1 MNPEF
6 EKFLEDAE
14 KVVRS
19 HRSIIEQAPLQAYGS
34 ALVFSPM
41 SSEIRATQ
49 WAKRLSF
56 IATSADT
63 RQYWD
68 AHQQTLEG
76 HSGWVTAV
84 AFSPDGKTLAS
95 ASHDKT
101 VRLWDPATGAHQQT
115 LTGHSGRVMAV
126 AFSPDGKTLA
136 SASNDETVRLWDPA
150 TGSHQ
155 QTLTGHSHRVT
166 AVAFS
171 PDGKTLASASYDMT
185 VRLWSPATGAHQQ
198 TLTGHSGPVTAVA
211 FSPDGTCLTTDLA
224 SLRLS
229 STSAPPDQHR
239 DSYPTVHSLCVD
251 DEWITIDGKKCLW
264 LPKEYRSPEVAVYGN
279 MMVLGRQ
286 SGGLTFFEAKVA

>member
-115 LTGHSGRVMAV
+115 LEGHSDSVAAV
-126 AFSPDGKTLA
+126 AFSPDGRTLA
-136 SASNDETVRLWDPA
+136 STSRDKTVRLWD
-150 TGSHQ
+150 S
-155 QTLTGHSHRVT
+155 
-166 AVAFS
+166 
-171 PDGKTLASASYDMT
+171 
-185 VRLWSPATGAHQQ
+185 ATGAHQQ
-198 TLTGHSGPVTAVA
+198 TLKCHSDSVAAVA
-211 FSPDGTCLTTDLA
+211 FSPDGRCLTTNFG

-229 STSAPPDQHR
+229 SASAPPDQHR
-239 DSYPTVHSLCVD
+239 DSHLTVHSLYVD
-251 DEWITIDGKKCLW
+251 NEWITVNGKKYLW
-264 LPKEYRSPEVAVYGN
+264 LPKEYRSPAVAVHGN
-279 MMVLGRQ
+279 MIVLGRQ
-286 SGGLTFFEAKVA
+286 SGGLTFLEVKVT

>member
-1 MNPEF
+1 M
-6 EKFLEDAE
+6 
-14 KVVRS
+14 
-19 HRSIIEQAPLQAYGS
+19 
-34 ALVFSPM
+34 
-41 SSEIRATQ
+41 
-49 WAKRLSF
+49 
-56 IATSADT
+56 
-63 RQYWD
+63 
-68 AHQQTLEG
+68 
-76 HSGWVTAV
+76 
-84 AFSPDGKTLAS
+84 
-95 ASHDKT
+95 
-101 VRLWDPATGAHQQT
+101 RLWDPAIGAHQQT
-115 LTGHSGRVMAV
+115 LTGHSGPVTAVAFSPDGTCLTTASIDDTVRLWDPGSHQQTLTGHSGPVTAV

>member
-95 ASHDKT
+95 VSLDET
-101 VRLWDPATGAHQQT
+101 VRLWDAATGAHQQT
-115 LTGHSGRVMAV
+115 LKGHS
-126 AFSPDGKTLA
+126 D
-136 SASNDETVRLWDPA
+136 WI
-150 TGSHQ
+150 
-155 QTLTGHSHRVT
+155 T

-171 PDGKTLASASYDMT
+171 PDG
-185 VRLWSPATGAHQQ
+185 R
-198 TLTGHSGPVTAVA
+198 
-211 FSPDGTCLTTDLA
+211 CLTTNFG

-229 STSAPPDQHR
+229 STTAPPGLNR
-239 DSYPTVHSLCVD
+239 DSHPTVHSLYVD
-251 DEWITIDGKKCLW
+251 GEWITMDGKKCLW
-264 LPKEYRSPEVAVYGN
+264 LPKDYRSPKVAVYGN
-279 MMVLGRQ
+279 MIVFGRQ
-286 SGGLTFFEAKVA
+286 SGGLTFFEAKFA

>member
-136 SASNDETVRLWDPA
+136 SASYDMTVRLWDPA
-150 TGSHQ
+150 TGAHQ
-155 QTLTGHSHRVT
+155 QTLEGHSDSVA

-171 PDGKTLASASYDMT
+171 PDGRTLASTSRDKT
-185 VRLWSPATGAHQQ
+185 VRLWDSATGAHQQ
-198 TLTGHSGPVTAVA
+198 TLKCHSDSVAAVA
-211 FSPDGTCLTTDLA
+211 FSPDGRCLTTNFG

-229 STSAPPDQHR
+229 SASAPPDQHR
-239 DSYPTVHSLCVD
+239 DSHLTVHSLYVD
-251 DEWITIDGKKCLW
+251 NEWITVNGKKYLW
-264 LPKEYRSPEVAVYGN
+264 LPKEYRSPAVAVHGN
-279 MMVLGRQ
+279 MIVLGRQ
-286 SGGLTFFEAKVA
+286 SGGLTFLEVKVT

>member
-115 LTGHSGRVMAV
+115 LTGHSG
-126 AFSPDGKTLA
+126 
-136 SASNDETVRLWDPA
+136 
-150 TGSHQ
+150 
-155 QTLTGHSHRVT
+155 
-166 AVAFS
+166 
-171 PDGKTLASASYDMT
+171 
-185 VRLWSPATGAHQQ
+185 
-198 TLTGHSGPVTAVA
+198 PVTAVA

>member
-95 ASHDKT
+95 ASNDKT
-101 VRLWDPATGAHQQT
+101 VRLWDPATGAY
-115 LTGHSGRVMAV
+115 
-126 AFSPDGKTLA
+126 
-136 SASNDETVRLWDPA
+136 
-150 TGSHQ
+150 Q
-155 QTLTGHSHRVT
+155 QTLTGHSHWLT

>member
-136 SASNDETVRLWDPA
+136 SASNDETVRL
-150 TGSHQ
+150 
-155 QTLTGHSHRVT
+155 
-166 AVAFS
+166 
-171 PDGKTLASASYDMT
+171 
-185 VRLWSPATGAHQQ
+185 
-198 TLTGHSGPVTAVA
+198 
-211 FSPDGTCLTTDLA
+211 
-224 SLRLS
+224 
-229 STSAPPDQHR
+229 
-239 DSYPTVHSLCVD
+239 
-251 DEWITIDGKKCLW
+251 
-264 LPKEYRSPEVAVYGN
+264 
-279 MMVLGRQ
+279 
-286 SGGLTFFEAKVA
+286 

>member
-1 MNPEF
+1 MC
-6 EKFLEDAE
+6 
-14 KVVRS
+14 
-19 HRSIIEQAPLQAYGS
+19 
-34 ALVFSPM
+34 
-41 SSEIRATQ
+41 SSDLTG
-49 WAKRLSF
+49 
-56 IATSADT
+56 T
-63 RQYWD
+63 
-68 AHQQTLEG
+68 HQQTLTG
-76 HSGWVTAV
+76 HSGPVTAV
-84 AFSPDGKTLAS
+84 AFSPDGTCLTTAS
-95 ASHDKT
+95 IDDT
-101 VRLWDPATGAHQQT
+101 VRLWDPGSHQQT
-115 LTGHSGRVMAV
+115 LTGHSGPVTAV

>member
-1 MNPEF
+1 MFVADRLQELAMNPEF

-84 AFSPDGKTLAS
+84 AFSPDG
-95 ASHDKT
+95 
-101 VRLWDPATGAHQQT
+101 QT
-115 LTGHSGRVMAV
+115 LDRKSVV
-126 AFSPDGKTLA
+126 
-136 SASNDETVRLWDPA
+136 
-150 TGSHQ
+150 
-155 QTLTGHSHRVT
+155 
-166 AVAFS
+166 
-171 PDGKTLASASYDMT
+171 
-185 VRLWSPATGAHQQ
+185 
-198 TLTGHSGPVTAVA
+198 
-211 FSPDGTCLTTDLA
+211 
-224 SLRLS
+224 
-229 STSAPPDQHR
+229 
-239 DSYPTVHSLCVD
+239 
-251 DEWITIDGKKCLW
+251 
-264 LPKEYRSPEVAVYGN
+264 
-279 MMVLGRQ
+279 
-286 SGGLTFFEAKVA
+286 